1 MRIVLLLFFFL
12 VVMQFSA
19 LVTKT
24 WANTVVK

>member
-1 MRIVLLLFFFL
+1 MRIVLLLFFL